1 MQLDTNVMQSRT
13 AANLVEFIN
22 KQNDVI
28 AVLRNELDAFA
39 LDIDAKVLTACQ
51 DTLHDTKLIN
61 AKRES
66 ALAQIKERRKGGRT
80 PERRSNGRI
89 KF

>member
-22 KQNDVI
+22 KQTDVI

-39 LDIDAKVLTACQ
+39 LDIDDKVLAACQ
-51 DTLHDTKLIN
+51 DALHSSEMIN
-61 AKRES
+61 ARRES
-66 ALAQIKERRKGGRT
+66 ALAQIRDSKKGGRT
-80 PERRSNGRI
+80 PGRRSNGRI